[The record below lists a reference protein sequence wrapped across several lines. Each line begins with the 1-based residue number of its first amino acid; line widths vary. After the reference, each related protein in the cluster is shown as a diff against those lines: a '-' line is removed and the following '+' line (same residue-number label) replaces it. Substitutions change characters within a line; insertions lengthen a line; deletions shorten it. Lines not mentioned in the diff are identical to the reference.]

1 MALACRQASS
11 VCVWV
16 HDASVPCPR
25 LARHGE
31 GDDGGCSL
39 SCATG
44 ICARCSLAAQWL
56 QGRTHVDQLSSMLV
70 HDVAPCLPTP
80 ANTAQP
86 PADQH
91 QMASLITPATC
102 SNRTSYHLGHGIVNG
117 CMCTSLSP
125 CPNLASPHHHSP
137 KSLQPSAAKLLLWV
151 QSVRVPGEEADTTL
165 QPRPKSADLGLL
177 AHEGPGAPPGHRHS
191 LSASASPREAALPPR
206 HSMFA
211 RLSRSVSGPERGR
224 PGGLW
229 PRSPA
234 QSVRW

>member
-1 MALACRQASS
+1 M
-11 VCVWV
+11 CVWV

-31 GDDGGCSL
+31 GGDGSCSL

-44 ICARCSLAAQWL
+44 ICALYPLVAQWL
-56 QGRTHVDQLSSMLV
+56 QGRPHVDQLSSMLV
-70 HDVAPCLPTP
+70 QHVAPC
-80 ANTAQP
+80 P
-86 PADQH
+86 PPPKRSHTLADQH

-102 SNRTSYHLGHGIVNG
+102 SSRTSHHLSHGIVNG
-117 CMCTSLSP
+117 CMFTPVWPSP
-125 CPNLASPHHHSP
+125 ELASPHHHSP

-177 AHEGPGAPPGHRHS
+177 AHDGPGAPPGHRHS

-229 PRSPA
+229 PGSPA
-234 QSVRW
+234 QPVR